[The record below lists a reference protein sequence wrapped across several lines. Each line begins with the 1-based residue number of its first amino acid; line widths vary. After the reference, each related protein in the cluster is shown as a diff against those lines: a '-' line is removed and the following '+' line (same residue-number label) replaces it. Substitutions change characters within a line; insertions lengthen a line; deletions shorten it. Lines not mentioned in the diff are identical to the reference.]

1 MFNVIILYLK
11 NVFVVFI
18 ARSKLMAGPGATS
31 YGSACGNSPTFK
43 NYMLTFSI
51 APLNRNNVKRG
62 VEPEREERRGTRR
75 LKARH
80 EKREAGSRRAR
91 TDEAKRTREQRLLK

>member
-1 MFNVIILYLK
+1 M
-11 NVFVVFI
+11 
-18 ARSKLMAGPGATS
+18 
-31 YGSACGNSPTFK
+31 
-43 NYMLTFSI
+43 
-51 APLNRNNVKRG
+51 KRG

-80 EKREAGSRRAR
+80 EETGGRLKARHEEREAESRRAR